1 MKHGEYEIDLV
12 DQNGAE
18 IPEKHLS
25 TFVKNFSR
33 HCSCFTIELLI
44 KSAKT
49 MRLNMPANFDTP
61 HAIHSVSFVASYTY
75 IFENIY
81 LKNLCFKGSREFFE

>member
-18 IPEKHLS
+18 IPAKHLL

-44 KSAKT
+44 KSANT
-49 MRLNMPANFDTP
+49 MRLNMASDFDTP
-61 HAIHSVSFVASYTY
+61 QAIRSVSFVRSVFQE
-75 IFENIY
+75 IF
-81 LKNLCFKGSREFFE
+81 